1 MKSEIAIDTL
11 EKAYMSKKKVD
22 NPKIFIFISY
32 AWGIKEYQEKV

>member
-22 NPKIFIFISY
+22 NPNIFFISY
-32 AWGIKEYQEKV
+32 AWGTKEYQEKV